1 MKKHANEVMVPG
13 NKDGVLKA
21 DTEKYAFFMESTSI
35 EYETQRR
42 CNLTSYGGLLDEKG
56 YAIAMR
62 KSLLNFTNKTFVFY

>member
-1 MKKHANEVMVPG
+1 MKNHHDEVMVNT
-13 NKDGVLKA
+13 NKAGVDKA

-62 KSLLNFTNKTFVFY
+62 KSKKIPFLLRR